1 MNRQNDKSAKFE
13 SVELEPVKKRPLSAD
28 MLGAEAAMKR
38 AAKKA
43 RKRAI
48 ENTGYVAT
56 WRDGKIVY
64 DTEV

>member
-1 MNRQNDKSAKFE
+1 MNRQNDKNAKFE
-13 SVELEPVKKRPLSAD
+13 SVELEPVKKRSLSAD